1 MAQRGFGIGRAVE
14 GDKDAP
20 VATHLIGFGQVNERC
35 LRHFERRATGAGEPA
50 LPPPSK
56 DRRSASRSGAV
67 YDCHQM
73 MTSAGDKGIRAAKK
87 PRDSAATRQGLLRA
101 GRVLFEEVGFEQATT
116 REIGLRAGV
125 DPALIARYFG
135 GKEGLF
141 LAAIAEGALDSSLEE
156 IDFDPAALVSFLLK
170 RWDEQGPSPISRALA
185 SPQLGDRVRAQ
196 IETVVA
202 ERLVQPLVHEVRRG
216 HGTASRLQAELLI
229 AAILGIALTRA
240 NGTLPGIAEAERED
254 LVSAMRPLIDATSG
268 SRD

>member
-1 MAQRGFGIGRAVE
+1 
-14 GDKDAP
+14 
-20 VATHLIGFGQVNERC
+20 
-35 LRHFERRATGAGEPA
+35 
-50 LPPPSK
+50 
-56 DRRSASRSGAV
+56 
-67 YDCHQM
+67 